1 MATQNE
7 PFSREEHVAFLNGML
22 EAERAGAKALLAI
35 LEQSPRRGQAWA
47 ALRRVH
53 SDEAHN
59 CALLGK
65 QLERLGADYSHATGD
80 FLGKLLAVEGARGRV
95 EFLVKGL
102 RWAVKRLD
110 EAMQRLDEEARATVA
125 RIRESHLRSIEV
137 CGSVLGMLD
146 ERGEN

>member
-1 MATQNE
+1 MANQNE
-7 PFSREEHVAFLNGML
+7 PFSREEQVAFLNRML
-22 EAERAGAKALLAI
+22 EAERAGAKALLII
-35 LEQSPRRGQAWA
+35 LEQRPRRGEAWT

-80 FLGKLLAVEGARGRV
+80 FLGKLLAVEGVPARV

-110 EAMQRLDEEARATVA
+110 EATPRLDEEARATVA
-125 RIRESHLRSIEV
+125 RIRETHLRSVEI
-137 CGSVLGMLD
+137 CGSVAGMLD